1 MSGVQ
6 RITISVEDADQ
17 RLDRWLKRLF
27 PHLSQIRIEK
37 MCRKGELRIDG
48 ARCKPATRV
57 EAGQE
62 VRIPPVPVPE
72 HREEWQAIPHFG
84 SRSSDDPR
92 CGAIHGRSFDRFK

>member
-6 RITISVEDADQ
+6 RITISAEDADQ

-57 EAGQE
+57 RRARGAHSP
-62 VRIPPVPVPE
+62 IPP
-72 HREEWQAIPHFG
+72 RT
-84 SRSSDDPR
+84 
-92 CGAIHGRSFDRFK
+92 

>member
-6 RITISVEDADQ
+6 RITISAEDADQ

-57 EAGQE
+57 ERGKRCAFHPSPPPNIGKNGPSNPAFRTKI
-62 VRIPPVPVPE
+62 VR
-72 HREEWQAIPHFG
+72 
-84 SRSSDDPR
+84 
-92 CGAIHGRSFDRFK
+92 